1 LGIKLISKRK
11 AAQEYKTPLPLLDV
25 VPVTRKTGAGAI
37 ILTCSDPRLNP
48 YAIFGID
55 PSIRGVTMIRN
66 AGGRAFDAIRTM
78 SVLQTIGHTKTVIIM
93 HHNGGLTDRKGR
105 DEQ

>member
-1 LGIKLISKRK
+1 M
-11 AAQEYKTPLPLLDV
+11 
-25 VPVTRKTGAGAI
+25 VPTVRQSGGGAI
-37 ILTCSDPRLNP
+37 ILSCSDPRLNP

-55 PSIRGVTMIRN
+55 PTIRGLTMIRN

-93 HHNGGLTDRKGR
+93 HHNGGLADMNGR
-105 DEQ
+105 DGQ

>member
-1 LGIKLISKRK
+1 MKRK
-11 AAQEYKTPLPLLDV
+11 AAQEYKTPLPLLDA
-25 VPVTRKTGAGAI
+25 VPVARKTGAGAI

-48 YAIFGID
+48 YKILGID
-55 PSIRGVTMIRN
+55 PSIRGITMIRN

-93 HHNGGLTDRKGR
+93 HHNGGLIGVNGR

>member
-1 LGIKLISKRK
+1 M
-11 AAQEYKTPLPLLDV
+11 
-25 VPVTRKTGAGAI
+25 VPVARKSGTGAI

-93 HHNGGLTDRKGR
+93 HHNGEFNIQERPGQTVANTVYIQIA
-105 DEQ
+105 E